1 MQAVYFETHSET
13 INSPLW
19 LSPLAVPPLGR
30 PQVYGF
36 AGVEG
41 AETLPI
47 EPAVAKVLLR
57 RLEAPLADPQL
68 VRFASRGRGAAD
80 LLLLPAGD
88 VPQGGPGHLPG
99 VLRGLL
105 ADEPLTSGEAPWAR
119 LQLAVRTALVERVPR
134 VQGPGLGA
142 RGAGVPRL
150 ICFDLKRKTRRSSPL
165 PVVTQILA
173 ALRFFASGSFQMVV
187 GGTLGVSQSSVSRVV
202 RDVTNALCRRARQF
216 IKFPATDAE
225 CIQTKQKF
233 FEIAGFPNVLGA
245 VDGTHIAI
253 KAPSDEEDGFVNRK
267 NFHSINT
274 QVICDA
280 TLRVTDLVARWPG
293 REMPDGWL
301 LGDSGYALRPWLMTP
316 ILHPATEPEQ
326 RYSRAQRKTRSVVE
340 RLLQYTPEKGC
351 KIITCAFILHNICM
365 MYRLPLPDVPDHHE
379 PEGDG
384 PVPAPCN
391 TGIQVRQE
399 LVRRRFM

>member
-19 LSPLAVPPLGR
+19 LSPLAVPPLGQ

-68 VRFASRGRGAAD
+68 VRFASRGRAAD

-105 ADEPLTSGEAPWAR
+105 ADEPLTSGEAPRAR

-150 ICFDLKRKTRRSSPL
+150 
-165 PVVTQILA
+165 
-173 ALRFFASGSFQMVV
+173 ALG
-187 GGTLGVSQSSVSRVV
+187 
-202 RDVTNALCRRARQF
+202 
-216 IKFPATDAE
+216 
-225 CIQTKQKF
+225 
-233 FEIAGFPNVLGA
+233 
-245 VDGTHIAI
+245 
-253 KAPSDEEDGFVNRK
+253 
-267 NFHSINT
+267 
-274 QVICDA
+274 
-280 TLRVTDLVARWPG
+280 
-293 REMPDGWL
+293 
-301 LGDSGYALRPWLMTP
+301 
-316 ILHPATEPEQ
+316 
-326 RYSRAQRKTRSVVE
+326 
-340 RLLQYTPEKGC
+340 
-351 KIITCAFILHNICM
+351 
-365 MYRLPLPDVPDHHE
+365 LPL
-379 PEGDG
+379 
-384 PVPAPCN
+384 
-391 TGIQVRQE
+391 
-399 LVRRRFM
+399 LLL